1 MKAAWALLALGSGTL
16 WRLRKQLMND
26 RQGDHS
32 GSGNSL
38 SEGPVWGGWWSPGPA
53 MLTFCLSRIFMAK
66 WFPVSL
72 CFTSITRPKE
82 PVPRVLIRSN

>member
-1 MKAAWALLALGSGTL
+1 MCPSGLQVWHMMGAQEAVGERMDGKSTPGGRWDLAAGQSGA
-16 WRLRKQLMND
+16 
-26 RQGDHS
+26 
-32 GSGNSL
+32 
-38 SEGPVWGGWWSPGPA
+38 E
-53 MLTFCLSRIFMAK
+53 LTFCLSRIFMAK

>member
-1 MKAAWALLALGSGTL
+1 MYGWEQFSRQQVGLGCRAGL
-16 WRLRKQLMND
+16 
-26 RQGDHS
+26 QGRA
-32 GSGNSL
+32 
-38 SEGPVWGGWWSPGPA
+38 E
-53 MLTFCLSRIFMAK
+53 LTFCLSRIFMAK